1 MFKYWTLFAPASAQ
15 GLFIY
20 SAKPLLNP
28 KGVTITEVIGK
39 LAAITAAHTLPRTL
53 TVDPH
58 LLYFF
63 KLNIQLPDRNF
74 FL

>member
-28 KGVTITEVIGK
+28 KGVTITAVIGK
-39 LAAITAAHTLPRTL
+39 LAAITAAHTSPDTDSWPSLAL
-53 TVDPH
+53 
-58 LLYFF
+58 FF
-63 KLNIQLPDRNF
+63 
-74 FL
+74 